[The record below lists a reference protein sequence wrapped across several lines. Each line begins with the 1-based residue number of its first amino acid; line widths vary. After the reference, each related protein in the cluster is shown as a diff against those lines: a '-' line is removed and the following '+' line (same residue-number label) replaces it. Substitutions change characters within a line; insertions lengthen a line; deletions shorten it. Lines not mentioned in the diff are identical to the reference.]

1 MALHLVELS
10 LNVDSPERAKTAV
23 AAANNLAS
31 GNLPPAPG
39 ATLVAGPWVSNEE
52 AKLYLVVDLQDHSL
66 TVGHFWPGM
75 ANGVIAKRRLT
86 PTVEVKQLQ
95 EVVEKL

>member
-23 AAANNLAS
+23 SVAESLAS
-31 GNLPPAPG
+31 GNLPPG
-39 ATLVAGPWVSNEE
+39 ASLIAGPWVSNEE
-52 AKLYLVVDLQDHSL
+52 AKLYLVLDIQDHSL

-75 ANGVIAKRRLT
+75 AHGVIAKRRLT
-86 PTVEVKQLQ
+86 PIVELKQLQ

>member
-1 MALHLVELS
+1 MALQLVELY

-23 AAANNLAS
+23 AAASGLAS
-31 GNLPPAPG
+31 GNLPPG
-39 ATLVAGPWVSNEE
+39 ALLVAGPWVSNEE
-52 AKLYLVVDLQDHSL
+52 AKLFFVLDLQDHSL

-75 ANGVIAKRRLT
+75 AHGLIAKRRLT
-86 PTVEVKQLQ
+86 PIVELKQLQ